1 MLTAINLDDQS
12 CFHANEIGNIG
23 RDRILA
29 PNLESSEP
37 PIAQQSPQAVFCV
50 RLALP

>member
-12 CFHANEIGNIG
+12 CFYANEIGNIG
-23 RDRILA
+23 RDRVLTTE
-29 PNLESSEP
+29 LESAKP
-37 PIAQQSPQAVFCV
+37 PISQESPQAVFCV